1 MDAAGGLFGG
11 EDFGRT
17 CLSGAVCLYS
27 SSRVQQIF
35 VILGYLLQWPKL
47 GLSHAKIKLKI
58 R

>member
-1 MDAAGGLFGG
+1 MDAAGCLYGG

-27 SSRVQQIF
+27 SRVRQIF